1 MDEDVDD
8 ELLELETNALL
19 KEGENILDDNVDDV
33 EIPEPEEKSSE
44 STQSSPSKSSPL
56 SKQVRQ
62 CLILIRKNIWIFV
75 SKFT

>member
-19 KEGENILDDNVDDV
+19 KEDENILDDNVDDV
-33 EIPEPEEKSSE
+33 EIPESEENSSE
-44 STQSSPSKSSPL
+44 STRSSPSKSSPL